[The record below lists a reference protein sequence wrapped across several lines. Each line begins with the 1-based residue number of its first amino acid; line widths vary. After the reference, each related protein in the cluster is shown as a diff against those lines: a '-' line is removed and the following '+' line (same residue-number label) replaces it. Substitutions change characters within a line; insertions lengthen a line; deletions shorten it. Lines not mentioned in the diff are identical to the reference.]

1 MASSASRRN
10 LRLVSAAPGESQT
23 FAVSFTPAAQ
33 RFAWA
38 RRPANSFGWVG
49 SGQLHCDAHGVHI
62 DGRRM
67 TPLGLRHLRQTLG
80 AGQIR
85 DVYRQGAV
93 IQMHLRSGARRGV
106 IRLWAQDAAQATQ
119 LVARLPTQR
128 TIEVETSPAV
138 QVPRPRRS
146 LARGPWLLLG
156 LIALLAATYFLR
168 ARLLPE
174 AAPAPAPRPAGTSA
188 AVAPSAPLAS
198 GTDADL
204 FQARLD
210 LENFTTRFAA
220 LSTQFDIAFSALT
233 VGTMSQGEF
242 VAGLETWLGPQW
254 ATLAHQLPP
263 ASAATLRGQ
272 VDEQL
277 HAVVSNWQRAL
288 ALYAHGL
295 RVQDAREVNTA
306 FYAMRSADQHAAR
319 ASGLVAAA
327 RRAAD

>member
-1 MASSASRRN
+1 MVR
-10 LRLVSAAPGESQT
+10 
-23 FAVSFTPAAQ
+23 FTPAAQ

-38 RRPANSFGWVG
+38 RHPANSFGWVG
-49 SGQLHCDAHGVHI
+49 SGQLQCDAHGVHI

-67 TPLGLRHLRQTLG
+67 TLLGPRHLRQTLG

-85 DVYRQGAV
+85 DVYREGAV
-93 IQMHLRSGARRGV
+93 IQMHLRSGARRAV
-106 IRLWAQDAAQATQ
+106 IRLWALDAAQATQ

-128 TIEVETSPAV
+128 TIEVEAAPAAV
-138 QVPRPRRS
+138 QVPRPPRS
-146 LARGPWLLLG
+146 LARGAPLLLA
-156 LIALLAATYFLR
+156 LAALLAATYLLR

-174 AAPAPAPRPAGTSA
+174 AAPAPAPRAAATPAAPAPA
-188 AVAPSAPLAS
+188 AAPVAA
-198 GTDADL
+198 ADL

-220 LSTQFDIAFSALT
+220 LSTQFDVAFSALT

-263 ASAATLRGQ
+263 GSAATLRGQ

-277 HAVVSNWQRAL
+277 HAVVSYWQRAL

-295 RVQDAREVNTA
+295 RVQDAREVNSA
-306 FYAMRSADQHAAR
+306 FDAMRAADQHAAR
-319 ASGLVAAA
+319 AAGLVAAQ
-327 RRAAD
+327 RPAAH

>member
-1 MASSASRRN
+1 MASSASRRH
-10 LRLVSAAPGESQT
+10 LRLVSAAPDGSQT
-23 FAVSFTPAAQ
+23 FTVRFTPAAQ

-38 RRPANSFGWVG
+38 RQPTNSFGWVG
-49 SGQLHCDAHGVHI
+49 SGQLQCDAHGVHI
-62 DGRRM
+62 DGCRM
-67 TPLGLRHLRQTLG
+67 TLLGLRHLRQTLG

-85 DVYRQGAV
+85 DVYREGAV
-93 IQMHLRSGARRGV
+93 IQMHLRSGARRGL
-106 IRLWAQDAAQATQ
+106 IRLWAADATQATQ

-128 TIEVETSPAV
+128 TIEVEAAPAAV
-138 QVPRPRRS
+138 QVPPPPPS
-146 LARGPWLLLG
+146 LARGAPLLLA
-156 LIALLAATYFLR
+156 LMALLAGTYLLR

-174 AAPAPAPRPAGTSA
+174 AAPAPDAAGKSA
-188 AVAPSAPLAS
+188 AVAPAAPPVAA
-198 GTDADL
+198 ADL
-204 FQARLD
+204 FQARLE
-210 LENFTTRFAA
+210 LEKFTTRFAA
-220 LSTQFDIAFSALT
+220 LSTQFDVAFSALT

-263 ASAATLRGQ
+263 GSAATLRGQ

-306 FYAMRSADQHAAR
+306 FDAMRAADQHAAR
-319 ASGLVAAA
+319 AEALLASQHPS
-327 RRAAD
+327 AD

>member
-1 MASSASRRN
+1 MVR
-10 LRLVSAAPGESQT
+10 
-23 FAVSFTPAAQ
+23 FTPAAQ

-38 RRPANSFGWVG
+38 RHPANSFGWVG
-49 SGQLHCDAHGVHI
+49 SGQLQCDAHGVHI

-67 TPLGLRHLRQTLG
+67 TLLGPRHLRQTLG

-85 DVYRQGAV
+85 DVYREGAV
-93 IQMHLRSGARRGV
+93 IQMHLRSGARRGL
-106 IRLWAQDAAQATQ
+106 IRLWAADATQATQ

-128 TIEVETSPAV
+128 TIEVEAAPAAV
-138 QVPRPRRS
+138 QVPPPPPS
-146 LARGPWLLLG
+146 LARGAPLLLA
-156 LIALLAATYFLR
+156 LMALLAGTYLLR

-174 AAPAPAPRPAGTSA
+174 AAPAPDAAGKSA
-188 AVAPSAPLAS
+188 AVAPAAPPVAA
-198 GTDADL
+198 ADL
-204 FQARLD
+204 FQARLE
-210 LENFTTRFAA
+210 LEKFTTRFAA
-220 LSTQFDIAFSALT
+220 LSTQFDVAFSALT

-263 ASAATLRGQ
+263 GSAATLRGQ

-306 FYAMRSADQHAAR
+306 FDAMRAADQHAAR
-319 ASGLVAAA
+319 AEALLASQHPS
-327 RRAAD
+327 AD

>member
-1 MASSASRRN
+1 MASSASRRH
-10 LRLVSAAPGESQT
+10 LRLVSAAPDGSQT
-23 FAVSFTPAAQ
+23 FTVRFTPAAQ

-38 RRPANSFGWVG
+38 RHPTNSFGWVG
-49 SGQLHCDAHGVHI
+49 SGQLQCDAHGVHI
-62 DGRRM
+62 DGCRM
-67 TPLGLRHLRQTLG
+67 TLLGLRHLRQTLG

-85 DVYRQGAV
+85 DVYREGAV
-93 IQMHLRSGARRGV
+93 IQMHLRSGARRGL
-106 IRLWAQDAAQATQ
+106 IRLWAADATQATQ

-128 TIEVETSPAV
+128 TIEVEAAPAAV
-138 QVPRPRRS
+138 QVPPPPPS
-146 LARGPWLLLG
+146 LARGAPLLLA
-156 LIALLAATYFLR
+156 LMALLAGTYLLR

-174 AAPAPAPRPAGTSA
+174 AAPAPDAAGKSA
-188 AVAPSAPLAS
+188 AVAPAAPPVAA
-198 GTDADL
+198 ADL
-204 FQARLD
+204 FQARLE
-210 LENFTTRFAA
+210 LEKFTTRFAA
-220 LSTQFDIAFSALT
+220 LSTQFDVAFSALT

-263 ASAATLRGQ
+263 GSAATLRGQ

-306 FYAMRSADQHAAR
+306 FDAMRAADQHAAR
-319 ASGLVAAA
+319 AEALLASQQPS
-327 RRAAD
+327 AD

>member
-1 MASSASRRN
+1 MASSASRRH

-23 FAVSFTPAAQ
+23 FTVRFTPAAQ
-33 RFAWA
+33 RFAWT
-38 RRPANSFGWVG
+38 RHPANSFGWVG

-67 TPLGLRHLRQTLG
+67 TLLGLRHLRQTLG

-85 DVYRQGAV
+85 DVYREGAV

-106 IRLWAQDAAQATQ
+106 IRLWAEDAAQATQ

-128 TIEVETSPAV
+128 TIEVEASPAAV
-138 QVPRPRRS
+138 QVPRPPRS
-146 LARGPWLLLG
+146 LAGGAPLLLA
-156 LIALLAATYFLR
+156 LMALLAGTYLLR
-168 ARLLPE
+168 ARLLPQ
-174 AAPAPAPRPAGTSA
+174 AAPAPGAAGTSA
-188 AVAPSAPLAS
+188 AVAPAAPPVAA
-198 GTDADL
+198 ADL

-263 ASAATLRGQ
+263 GSAATLRGQ

-306 FYAMRSADQHAAR
+306 FEAMRAADQHAAR
-319 ASGLVAAA
+319 ASGLVASQRPAA
-327 RRAAD
+327 H